1 MNKFF
6 IVIALS
12 VFFAGTAYAQKID
25 TVKNRDRRDSI
36 NRVKDSVISKPI
48 IPQVISKKNRK
59 QYNPDSTHSPSLA
72 VKRSAMIPGW
82 GQLYNREWW
91 KVPLIYGGL
100 GSLGYFIVHNQVMY
114 KRYLEVYKLRESAV
128 SADKLPPIDDPVRT
142 LYDNTKIAGLT
153 SIENAVNNSQRNMQI
168 SVLSFAVV
176 WGVQVVEAYIQAK
189 FIHSYTM
196 DRDLSFKISP
206 GLSNAPVYAAG
217 NIPSVMPTIK
227 LTFTLK

>member
-6 IVIALS
+6 IVIALL
-12 VFFAGTAYAQKID
+12 VFFAGTTYAQKID
-25 TVKNRDRRDSI
+25 TVKNKDRRDSI
-36 NRVKDSVISKPI
+36 NRMKDSVISKPI

-82 GQLYNREWW
+82 GQLYNRDWW
-91 KVPLIYGGL
+91 KVPLIYAGL
-100 GSLGYFIVHNQVMY
+100 GSLGYAIVNNQVMY
-114 KRYLEVYKLRESAV
+114 KRYLAVYRLRN
-128 SADKLPPIDDPVRT
+128 DLTLPPPPKGDPVRT
-142 LYDNTKIAGLT
+142 LLDNTSTAPIT
-153 SIENAVNNSQRNMQI
+153 SIENAVNGSQRNMQI

>member
-82 GQLYNREWW
+82 GQLYNRDWW
-91 KVPLIYGGL
+91 KVPLIYAGL
-100 GSLGYFIVHNQVMY
+100 GSLGYAIVNNQVMY
-114 KRYLEVYKLRESAV
+114 KRYLAVYRLRN
-128 SADKLPPIDDPVRT
+128 DLTLPPPPKGDPVRT
-142 LYDNTKIAGLT
+142 LLDNTSTAPIA
-153 SIENAVNNSQRNMQI
+153 SIENAVNGSQRNMQI

-189 FIHSYTM
+189 FIHSYIM

>member
-48 IPQVISKKNRK
+48 IPQVINKKNRK

-82 GQLYNREWW
+82 GQLYNRDWW
-91 KVPLIYGGL
+91 KVPLIYAGL
-100 GSLGYFIVHNQVMY
+100 GSLGYAIVNNQVMY
-114 KRYLEVYKLRESAV
+114 KRYLAVYRLRN
-128 SADKLPPIDDPVRT
+128 DLTLPPPPKGDPVRT
-142 LYDNTKIAGLT
+142 LLDNTSTAPIA
-153 SIENAVNNSQRNMQI
+153 SIENAVNGSQRNMQI